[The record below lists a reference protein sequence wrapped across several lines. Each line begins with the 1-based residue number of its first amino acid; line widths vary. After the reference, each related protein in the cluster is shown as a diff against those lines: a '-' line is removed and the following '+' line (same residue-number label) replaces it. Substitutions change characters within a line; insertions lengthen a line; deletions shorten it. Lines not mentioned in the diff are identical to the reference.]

1 MIKRKFQTLTQVV
14 RRGYKLLDPDE
25 YIFNQRESN
34 VTRKIKEATLRP
46 LPGASILIRSRSR
59 LKR

>member
-1 MIKRKFQTLTQVV
+1 MLSKTC
-14 RRGYKLLDPDE
+14 RRLNNIVARQYGILDPDE

-46 LPGASILIRSRSR
+46 LPGASIVIRSRCR
-59 LKR
+59 LK